1 MCGFRN
7 IFWGWGMRDNFVFL
21 RGLRFIFR
29 NFIILIEFN
38 KFEFFKRGLNENI
51 IVLYFFLLCMC

>member
-21 RGLRFIFR
+21 RGLRFIFK

-38 KFEFFKRGLNENI
+38 KFEFFKRGLNFF
-51 IVLYFFLLCMC
+51 YFDVFIGLLFL

>member
-21 RGLRFIFR
+21 RGLRFIFK

-38 KFEFFKRGLNENI
+38 KFEFFKRGLNFF
-51 IVLYFFLLCMC
+51 YFF